1 MTKPDAITLLRQKCD
16 ETSQADVARALGY
29 NASTINM
36 VLKGTYPGSTDNVLQ
51 RVIEVYGGIS
61 VNCPILGDIPLAR
74 CAEERKKP
82 FAATNQQRI
91 ELYRA
96 CKTCERSKK

>member
-82 FAATNQQRI
+82 FAATSQQRI